1 MVSINDE
8 LCEVIS
14 NWQSYDNAKNHIDE
28 MIRWLESNR
37 EYVKYDEKRV
47 FCEEELR
54 YHITEIDV
62 YTELND
68 SKLDE
73 IKKIKNGNYNPFL
86 LFVRCRY
93 Y

>member
-1 MVSINDE
+1 MKFATMVSIDNE

-54 YHITEIDV
+54 YHTTEIDV
-62 YTELND
+62 YTELN
-68 SKLDE
+68 E
-73 IKKIKNGNYNPFL
+73 RIFYHIMEIKNGN
-86 LFVRCRY
+86 
-93 Y
+93 

>member
-1 MVSINDE
+1 MKFATMVSINDE

-47 FCEEELR
+47 FCADERR
-54 YHITEIDV
+54 YHTTEIDV
-62 YTELND
+62 YTELN
-68 SKLDE
+68 E
-73 IKKIKNGNYNPFL
+73 RIFYQIMEIKNGN
-86 LFVRCRY
+86 
-93 Y
+93 

>member
-1 MVSINDE
+1 MKFATMVSINDE

-14 NWQSYDNAKNHIDE
+14 NWQSYDSAKNHIDE

-37 EYVKYDEKRV
+37 EYVQYDEKRV

-62 YTELND
+62 YTELN
-68 SKLDE
+68 E
-73 IKKIKNGNYNPFL
+73 RIFYQIMEIKNGN
-86 LFVRCRY
+86 
-93 Y
+93 

>member
-1 MVSINDE
+1 MKFATMVSINDE

-14 NWQSYDNAKNHIDE
+14 NWQSYDSAKNHIDE

-54 YHITEIDV
+54 YHTTEIDV
-62 YTELND
+62 YTELN
-68 SKLDE
+68 E
-73 IKKIKNGNYNPFL
+73 RIFYQIMEIKNGN
-86 LFVRCRY
+86 
-93 Y
+93 

>member
-1 MVSINDE
+1 MKFATMVSINDE

-14 NWQSYDNAKNHIDE
+14 NWQSYDSAKKHIDE

-54 YHITEIDV
+54 YHITEIDIQ
-62 YTELND
+62 TEMN
-68 SKLDE
+68 E
-73 IKKIKNGNYNPFL
+73 PIFYQIMEIKNGN
-86 LFVRCRY
+86 
-93 Y
+93 